1 MSHGRMSNGVP
12 RVNVPV
18 VDRIMLHLWEQDH
31 QADHYIVTHEITRPG
46 IAEVCAMH
54 PPNVSRSMRELMA
67 DGMVSEHTRSIRG
80 EDRRQKTWQL
90 TDEGRGEARERIE
103 ALRSTPILL
112 RGRDGTLLEVRA
124 DEASSKLETNLSLLQ
139 VLMHA
144 QHEGV
149 LNFGDIRFGAI
160 VASVEGQQEP
170 GSITLLAGAHST
182 YHTQPP
188 KTRNV
193 HGRESEKAQ
202 LDEWI
207 SSETPLLVIS
217 GIAGCGKTTLASY
230 WLEEAISEG
239 LSHQVMY
246 YPCQPWDSS
255 LGIATSLLH
264 RLGIGI
270 DGGSSDPYEV
280 LESLP
285 LKPGA
290 RIDLDVYRRRLN
302 AHLLDDAGKLVDDP
316 PELLLILDD
325 VHNIGTEGNHLFGA
339 LLQIAEATNLRL
351 LMISRTNLAFYDRRD
366 VHTRGKVRE
375 LSLTGLTID
384 EVREWISSLELPST
398 APIDEIYKATG
409 GHPLAVELLELYGQ
423 TLHEDWLRFLDEEIL
438 DVLPSDRREMLALL
452 AVAERPIPWE
462 ALANAAGY
470 DGLPPNDLIE
480 RGLMLEL
487 SDGMWLHEAL
497 RARLLRDVGEP
508 HDDRL
513 RKLRDAL
520 L

>member
-1 MSHGRMSNGVP
+1 MSNGVP

-193 HGRESEKAQ
+193 HGREAEKAQ

-302 AHLLDDAGKLVDDP
+302 AHLLDDAGKLVDNP

-384 EVREWISSLELPST
+384 EVRDWISSLELPST

-462 ALANAAGY
+462 TLANAAGY

-513 RKLRDAL
+513 RKLKDAL

>member
-1 MSHGRMSNGVP
+1 MSNGVP

-302 AHLLDDAGKLVDDP
+302 AHLLDDAGKLVDNP

-384 EVREWISSLELPST
+384 EVRDWISSLELPST

-462 ALANAAGY
+462 TLANAAGY

-513 RKLRDAL
+513 RKLKDAL

>member
-1 MSHGRMSNGVP
+1 MSNGVP

-302 AHLLDDAGKLVDDP
+302 AHLLDDAGKLVDNP

>member
-1 MSHGRMSNGVP
+1 MSNGVP

-31 QADHYIVTHEITRPG
+31 QADHYIVTQEVTRPG

-67 DGMVSEHTRSIRG
+67 EGLVSEHTRSIRG
-80 EDRRQKTWQL
+80 ENRRQKTWQL
-90 TDEGRGEARERIE
+90 TEDGREEARERIE
-103 ALRSTPILL
+103 SLRSSPILI

-124 DEASSKLETNLSLLQ
+124 DEAPSKLETNLSLLQ

-160 VASVEGQQEP
+160 VASGEEQQGP

-182 YHTQPP
+182 YDTLPP

-193 HGRESEKAQ
+193 HGRDSEKAQ
-202 LDEWI
+202 LDDWI
-207 SSETPLLVIS
+207 TSEVPLFVIS

-230 WLEEAISEG
+230 WLEEAISSG
-239 LSHQVMY
+239 LNREVMY
-246 YPCQPWDSS
+246 YPCQPWESS

-264 RLGIGI
+264 RLGIGE
-270 DGGSSDPYEV
+270 DGRDSDPYEV

-290 RIDLDVYRRRLN
+290 RIDLDAYRRRLN
-302 AHLLDDAGKLVDDP
+302 AHLQDDSGKLGTKP
-316 PELLLILDD
+316 PQLLLILDD

-339 LLQIAEATNLRL
+339 LLQVAEATSLRL

-366 VHTRGKVRE
+366 VHTREKVRE
-375 LSLTGLTID
+375 LSLTGLTIE
-384 EVREWISSLELPST
+384 EVREWISSLEVPRS
-398 APIDEIYKATG
+398 APIDEIHKATG

-452 AVAERPIPWE
+452 AVAERPIPWDS
-462 ALANAAGY
+462 LAIAAEY
-470 DGLPPNDLIE
+470 DGLPPHDLIE

-508 HDDRL
+508 HEDRL
-513 RKLRDAL
+513 RRLKDAL
-520 L
+520 P

>member
-1 MSHGRMSNGVP
+1 
-12 RVNVPV
+12 
-18 VDRIMLHLWEQDH
+18 
-31 QADHYIVTHEITRPG
+31 
-46 IAEVCAMH
+46 
-54 PPNVSRSMRELMA
+54 MA

>member
-1 MSHGRMSNGVP
+1 MSNGVP

-384 EVREWISSLELPST
+384 EVRDWISSLELPST

-462 ALANAAGY
+462 TLANAAGY

-513 RKLRDAL
+513 RKLKDAL

>member
-1 MSHGRMSNGVP
+1 MSNGVP

-462 ALANAAGY
+462 TLANAAGY